1 MICPECGAFSPE
13 GSRFCCTC
21 AAALA
26 AEAPEALEIIPEET
40 GVPEETEIPAEAESP
55 EETEVPVE
63 APPAPLP
70 KKGTLWMP
78 FLILAVMFAAGL
90 ALFLG
95 TRNAQP
101 VADSKMPWFSI
112 RDGELYFDQSKYS
125 GSPELEVPQTV
136 AGQTVTAISAQCFAD
151 CDSLTIVSLPDTV
164 AVIGDSAFR
173 DCGALRGLFVPEG
186 VSQIG
191 TNVFANCTAL
201 ESVCIPFT
209 VKSIGS
215 GAFSGCG
222 SLRYIFYAGP
232 GQSWQQLYSEKISR
246 DTLIIAE
253 DGTFLHGN

>member
-13 GSRFCCTC
+13 GSRFCCSC

-26 AEAPEALEIIPEET
+26 ADAPEATEALEIIPEKRS
-40 GVPEETEIPAEAESP
+40 VPEETEIPEEAEIQS
-55 EETEVPVE
+55 ET
-63 APPAPLP
+63 PPAPQP
-70 KKGTLWMP
+70 KKGTPWVP

-95 TRNAQP
+95 TRESQP

-112 RDGELYFDQSKYS
+112 RDGELYFDEAKYS
-125 GSPELEVPQTV
+125 GSPELEVPETV
-136 AGQTVTAISAQCFAD
+136 AGQTVTAISAGCFAD
-151 CDSLTIVSLPDTV
+151 CDYLTIVSLPDTV
-164 AVIGDSAFR
+164 TVIGESAFQ

-186 VSQIG
+186 VTQIG
-191 TNVFANCTAL
+191 RNTFANCTAL

-222 SLRYIFYAGP
+222 SLSYIFYAGP
-232 GQSWQQLYSEKISR
+232 GQSWQRLYTEKISQK
-246 DTLIIAE
+246 TYIIAE
-253 DGTFLHGN
+253 DGTFLHDAWGS